1 MYLATLGPQNRA
13 LSTYFIATL
22 DGVGGGGARQKRRSQ
37 KSSQTTQ
44 QKPTAE
50 TKANTSPNI

>member
-22 DGVGGGGARQKRRSQ
+22 DGVGGGGALKTHN
-37 KSSQTTQ
+37 TTN
-44 QKPTAE
+44 K
-50 TKANTSPNI
+50 KATLKNVA

>member
-1 MYLATLGPQNRA
+1 MYLATLRPQNSP

-37 KSSQTTQ
+37 KSSQITQ